1 MFRRAIS
8 FNYFALFILL
18 AVFQVTSAQK
28 LQRGDTVETEQ
39 ATTDRDATFSK
50 SDQTVGTEQI
60 RVGDY
65 HYLYG

>member
-18 AVFQVTSAQK
+18 AVFQVTSTQR
-28 LQRGDTVETEQ
+28 LQTGDTVETEQ
-39 ATTDRDATFSK
+39 ATTDRDATSSK
-50 SDQTVGTEQI
+50 SDQTVNAAQI

-65 HYLYG
+65 HTLYG